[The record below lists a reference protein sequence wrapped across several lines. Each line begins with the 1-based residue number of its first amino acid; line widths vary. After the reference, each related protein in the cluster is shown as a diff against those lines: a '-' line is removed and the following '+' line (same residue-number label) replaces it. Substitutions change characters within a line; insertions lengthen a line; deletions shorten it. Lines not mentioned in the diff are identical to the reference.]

1 MNFKFFYF
9 IFNLITF
16 LSSVIIPLI
25 RKPRSKNNI
34 QRIFLSSSRIF
45 LDNYKDVQYV
55 GRITVGSKNES
66 FTVIFDTGSNW
77 FFLPDED
84 CKSCVCSSKFLCSR
98 SKSCRP
104 FFDKSLKNIKYGK
117 GEIFGRQIYENI
129 ALTPDLSIEN
139 QKILIAV
146 EEKDFEGYQ
155 ADGLIGLS
163 IGGDADGLNI
173 ISSLYN
179 QGKIKTKSFSFRLS
193 QNEEVTD
200 SLFMIGEYDDN
211 LLANNI
217 TYLDVK
223 KGPHWE
229 VKLEEIYL
237 GKIKINTGNYMFSS
251 AIIDSGTSTIIAP
264 SFIYK
269 QILQYLENDFKSCK
283 MMNSVIVCSCPDGNI
298 NEFPTFYFTMGS
310 KNFTLEPEFYI
321 IQYYNECYL
330 KIGFLKSFDCWI
342 LGDVFL
348 HKYFAYFDMENYR
361 IGLAQNNLQR
371 NYSFNYKK
379 LFLYFVISV
388 LSFAFS
394 LLVIKF
400 LKNRF
405 FLQKDRNMNCPL
417 FVNKN

>member
-9 IFNLITF
+9 FFHLITF
-16 LSSVIIPLI
+16 LSPAIIPLI

-34 QRIFLSSSRIF
+34 QRFFLSSSRIF
-45 LDNYKDVQYV
+45 LENDNDVQYV
-55 GRITVGSKNES
+55 GRISVGSKNES

-84 CKSCVCSSKFLCSR
+84 CKSCVCSSKFSCSR

-146 EEKDFEGYQ
+146 EQRDFEGYQ

-163 IGGDADGLNI
+163 IGGDLEGLNI
-173 ISSLYN
+173 VSSLYN
-179 QGKIKTKSFSFRLS
+179 QKKIKSKSFSFRLS
-193 QNEEVTD
+193 QNEEVTE
-200 SLFMIGEYDDN
+200 SLFMIGEYDEN
-211 LLANNI
+211 LLADNI
-217 TYLDVK
+217 TYLNVR
-223 KGPHWE
+223 KGLYWE
-229 VKLEEIYL
+229 VELEEIHF
-237 GKIKINTGNYMFSS
+237 GNVKINTGNYMLSS

-269 QILQYLENDFKSCK
+269 QILQYLENEFKYCK
-283 MMNSVIVCSCPDGNI
+283 MMNWVIVCSCPDGNF
-298 NEFPTFYFTMGS
+298 NDFPTFYFTMGS
-310 KNFTLEPEFYI
+310 KNFSLEPEFYI
-321 IQYYNECYL
+321 KQYYNECYL
-330 KIGFLKSFDCWI
+330 KIGFLKSFDSWI

-361 IGLAQNNLQR
+361 IGLAKNKFQR
-371 NYSFNYKK
+371 NYSFNYRK
-379 LFLYFVISV
+379 LLLYFVISV

-394 LLVIKF
+394 LVVIKI
-400 LKNRF
+400 LKKRIF
-405 FLQKDRNMNCPL
+405 EYKERNNSL
-417 FVNKN
+417 LSVNKK